1 MSKSRSTRGKSIV
14 RLSHFNMGHTAY
26 DREYKRAEGQ
36 CRIFQCNQTG
46 CLWSEQGQKAATSFH
61 VRPGQKVPLFACEG
75 SKWDSHVNTN
85 CQLNAW
91 TLLRLT

>member
-1 MSKSRSTRGKSIV
+1 MTENTKGLRAMQD
-14 RLSHFNMGHTAY
+14 LSVQP
-26 DREYKRAEGQ
+26 K
-36 CRIFQCNQTG
+36 TG